1 MSAAVDKL
9 IAELRSL
16 GTESIK
22 KVLMKHGAKE
32 PFFGVKIEQLK
43 KIQKRI
49 KKDHALSLALYD
61 TGVSDA
67 MYLAGLISEPRA
79 MTKAQ
84 LTKWLKGAYW
94 HMLSCYTVPWV
105 ASESRFGFELARD
118 WIESP
123 KEQVAAAGWCTW
135 ASLLSIKPD
144 EELDHSE
151 IEQLLKR
158 VQKEIHTAPNRVKY
172 TMNNFVI
179 AVGTYV
185 PALAAKAK
193 AVGKAMGVVEVDMG
207 DTSCQVPSAVA
218 YIEKV
223 EKMGRQGK
231 KRKTAM
237 C

>member
-1 MSAAVDKL
+1 MSVPAEKL
-9 IAELRSL
+9 LAELQSL
-16 GTESIK
+16 GSESIK

-32 PFFGVKIEQLK
+32 PFFGVKIEHLK

-49 KKDHALSLALYD
+49 KKDHDLSLALYD

-67 MYLAGLISEPRA
+67 MYLAGLISDPQK

-84 LTKWLKGAYW
+84 LNKWLKGAYW
-94 HMLSCYTVPWV
+94 YMLSCFTVPWV
-105 ASESRFGFELARD
+105 ASESRFGFELARE
-118 WIESP
+118 WIDSP
-123 KEQVAAAGWCTW
+123 KEQAASAGWCTW
-135 ASLLSIKPD
+135 GSLLAIKPD
-144 EELDHSE
+144 EELDHAE
-151 IEQLLKR
+151 IEKLLNR
-158 VQKEIHTAPNRVKY
+158 VQKEIHTAQNRVKY
-172 TMNNFVI
+172 SMNNFVI

-193 AVGKAMGVVEVDMG
+193 GVGKAMGVVEVDMG
-207 DTSCQVPSAVA
+207 DTSCQVPSAIQ